1 MEWNLINLN
10 EFKRLA
16 RLSEI
21 EEAVLDARVDGQ
33 SRVQVSQAMNVS
45 VATVDRVIKRLK
57 AKYDAVER
65 YSYILQPRK

>member
-33 SRVQVSQAMNVS
+33 SRIQVSQTMNVS
-45 VATVDRVIKRLK
+45 VATVDRIIKRLK